1 MATLGMLQQAVNL
14 SSGGFNFLSPPHLE
28 GLMNYPDDNSGPI
41 DVALQ
46 RPTIDARE
54 GSDVLDEAVN
64 SADRPSMMSKHGKF
78 GPRVV
83 THPGLEM

>member
-1 MATLGMLQQAVNL
+1 MT
-14 SSGGFNFLSPPHLE
+14 
-28 GLMNYPDDNSGPI
+28 DDSGPI

-46 RPTIDARE
+46 RPTVDAKQ
-54 GSDVLDEAVN
+54 GNTVLDEAVN
-64 SADRPSMMSKHGKF
+64 SAARPLPMMSRHAKF